1 MCRILASLIPDS
13 PRRIA
18 ACVRWP
24 RVVSAR
30 PEDGGVSGVGCFPC
44 ALAIMALYD
53 NVLISWFE
61 MLPGFKP
68 FSLAISSVELNVSW
82 RGDIH
87 GQVDRQGKDS
97 IV

>member
-13 PRRIA
+13 PQRIA

-24 RVVSAR
+24 HVVSAR

-44 ALAIMALYD
+44 ALPIMALYG

-68 FSLAISSVELNVSW
+68 FSLAISSVELNASW

-87 GQVDRQGKDS
+87 G
-97 IV
+97 